1 MSSARF
7 LQEPV
12 VKTLEPHPPVP
23 ARRGGAVKAITL
35 HQPWASLIAAGIK
48 TIETRSWAPPRRL
61 IGQRIAIHASRKRE
75 VSGKLHPETLLA
87 VLDLF
92 GHGWSDRIPLGAV
105 VATAL
110 LKDARQV
117 GFQRYVGR
125 VLASSPSYTGWIEPD
140 PYGDFSV
147 GRWLWILT
155 DIQKVEP
162 LVPARG
168 RQGLWDWC
176 PDMEE
181 YQHARGKAL

>member
-1 MSSARF
+1 M
-7 LQEPV
+7 
-12 VKTLEPHPPVP
+12 
-23 ARRGGAVKAITL
+23 KAITL
-35 HQPWASLIAAGIK
+35 HQPWASLIAHGVK
-48 TIETRSWAPPRRL
+48 SIETRSWAPPQSL
-61 IGQRIAIHASRKRE
+61 VGQRIAIHA
-75 VSGKLHPETLLA
+75 GKNVVGPQLLNGNTRQA
-87 VLDLF
+87 IARLF
-92 GHGWSDRIPLGAV
+92 GEEWEKDIPKGSV

-110 LKDARQV
+110 LTDARQV

-162 LVPARG
+162 LVPALG

>member
-1 MSSARF
+1 M
-7 LQEPV
+7 
-12 VKTLEPHPPVP
+12 
-23 ARRGGAVKAITL
+23 KAITL

-92 GHGWSDRIPLGAV
+92 GHGWGGRIPLGAV

-110 LKDARQV
+110 LADARQV
-117 GFQRYVGR
+117 AIARVGR

-140 PYGDFSV
+140 PHGDFST
-147 GRWLWILT
+147 GRWLWFLM
-155 DIQKVEP
+155 DVEP
-162 LVPARG
+162 CNPPGSCGGASGIVGLVSRRGGVPARREG
-168 RQGLWDWC
+168 
-176 PDMEE
+176 
-181 YQHARGKAL
+181 AVS